1 MADSAKPLSDSA
13 ETVTPL
19 DGTTEAMQTDDLIL
33 VSIDDHVVEPPDMF
47 LNHVPAKYKAE
58 APIVVTD
65 DKGVDQ
71 WMYQGRPQGVSGLNA
86 VVSWPA
92 EEWGRDPAG
101 FAEMRPGVYDVH
113 ERVRDMNRNGIL
125 ASMCFPTFTGF
136 SARHLNMHREE
147 VTLVMVSAYN
157 DWHIDEWAGSYP
169 DRFIPIAVLPT
180 WNPEAMCAEIRRV
193 AAKGCRAVT
202 MPELPHLEG
211 LPSYHDDDYWGPVFR
226 TLSEEN
232 VVMCLHIGTG
242 FGAISMAP
250 NAPIDNLIILATQV
264 SAMCAQDLLWGPAMR
279 SYPDLKFA
287 FSEGGIGW
295 IPFYLDRSDRHYT
308 NQKWLRRDFGDKLPS
323 DVFREHSLACYVT
336 DKTSLK
342 LRHEIGIDIIAW
354 ECDYPHSD
362 CFWPDAPEQVLAE
375 LNAAGADDS
384 RHQQD
389 HLAELLPVLRLGP
402 VRAHPA
408 RAGDGRRAAR
418 QGHRRRRVDPA
429 AQGVGAVL
437 RSRSSSPRRDFGVIC
452 CAERHLSRRSRY
464 CSAIESPCTRMPLA
478 SNGRLA
484 GPLATLPSRLNLL
497 PWQGQLIDAPT
508 TSATVHP
515 ACVQMAEK
523 PLNCPGAGCV
533 ITTSSTITPEP
544 TGTSPVLAIA
554 CTGTAAPSG
563 AAVAPGA
570 GVGAGSAAGSAGGL
584 P

>member
-1 MADSAKPLSDSA
+1 MK
-13 ETVTPL
+13 
-19 DGTTEAMQTDDLIL
+19 TDDLIL

-47 LNHVPAKYKAE
+47 LNHVPAKYKAD

-71 WMYQGRPQGVSGLNA
+71 WFYQGRPQGVSGLNA
-86 VVSWPA
+86 VVSWPP

-113 ERVRDMNRNGIL
+113 ERVRDMSRNGIL

-136 SARHLNMHREE
+136 SARHLNITREDI
-147 VTLVMVSAYN
+147 TLVMVSAYN

-169 DRFIPIAVLPT
+169 DRFIPIAIMPT
-180 WNPEAMCAEIRRV
+180 WSPEAMVAEIRRV
-193 AAKGCRAVT
+193 AAKGCHAVT

-211 LPSYHDDDYWGPVFR
+211 LPSYHDEDYWGPVFR

-279 SYPDLKFA
+279 NYPDLKFA

-308 NQKWLRRDFGDKLPS
+308 NQKWLRRDFGDKMPS

-342 LRHEIGIDIIAW
+342 LRHEIGIDNIAW

-384 RHQQD
+384 DINKITWENSSRFF
-389 HLAELLPVLRLGP
+389 GW
-402 VRAHPA
+402 
-408 RAGDGRRAAR
+408 
-418 QGHRRRRVDPA
+418 DPFKLTPKDKA
-429 AQGVGAVL
+429 TVGAL
-437 RSRSSSPRRDFGVIC
+437 RATATDVDTSIRPR
-452 CAERHLSRRSRY
+452 AEWARIY
-464 CSAIESPCTRMPLA
+464 
-478 SNGRLA
+478 
-484 GPLATLPSRLNLL
+484 
-497 PWQGQLIDAPT
+497 D
-508 TSATVHP
+508 
-515 ACVQMAEK
+515 EK
-523 PLNCPGAGCV
+523 RFAQV
-533 ITTSSTITPEP
+533 
-544 TGTSPVLAIA
+544 
-554 CTGTAAPSG
+554 
-563 AAVAPGA
+563 
-570 GVGAGSAAGSAGGL
+570 
-584 P
+584 